1 MKIILE
7 KRYCPRDLLYTAYK
21 QFMGQLISMYEQK
34 RKEMK
39 TLEQISRLILQEPF
53 NISKTKSIRQ

>member
-39 TLEQISRLILQEPF
+39 TLEQISRIIVQEPF

>member
-39 TLEQISRLILQEPF
+39 TLEQISRIILQEPF